1 MENLWKPQSVKPK
14 PQVDNS
20 HRNMVNIPFYKYAAC
35 VESKIR
41 QACQKKKLDR
51 GFFWVRVRI
60 RVQFLNKIICSTL
73 MNLMVIECKM
83 RCISLN
89 LLNWDE
95 NSFC

>member
-1 MENLWKPQSVKPK
+1 MP
-14 PQVDNS
+14 
-20 HRNMVNIPFYKYAAC
+20 
-35 VESKIR
+35 
-41 QACQKKKLDR
+41 KKKLDR

-95 NSFC
+95 NCFC